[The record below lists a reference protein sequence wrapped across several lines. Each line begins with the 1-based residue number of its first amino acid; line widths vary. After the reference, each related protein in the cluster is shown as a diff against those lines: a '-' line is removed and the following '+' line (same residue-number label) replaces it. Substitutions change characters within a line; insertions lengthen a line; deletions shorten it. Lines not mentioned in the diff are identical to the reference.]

1 MKWMVAIGVNREKET
16 KKIMEEISGSYH
28 MAAICSITYGNYNNC
43 YAGNTIILDY
53 ILSEVPI

>member
-1 MKWMVAIGVNREKET
+1 MVAIGVNREKET